1 MTFSP
6 VKLRAAAIL
15 GLSAVAL
22 GAFGAHG
29 LKSHW
34 EATLTAAE
42 AAYRL
47 DIWKTASIY
56 HLAHSIVL
64 LVLAFACP
72 VPHQARI
79 ASWSFVIGVNIFSGS
94 LYSIAITGIKAFG
107 AITPVGGVLLML
119 GWLLLAFQRSASSK
133 G

>member
-6 VKLRAAAIL
+6 VKLRAAAICGFL
-15 GLSAVAL
+15 AVAL

-34 EATLTAAE
+34 EATLEVSE

-47 DIWKTASIY
+47 DIWKTAVFY
-56 HLAHSIVL
+56 HLAHSVVI

-72 VPHQARI
+72 AVHEGKLAT
-79 ASWSFVIGVNIFSGS
+79 WSFLLGINIFSGS
-94 LYSIAITGIKAFG
+94 LYSLAVTGIKWMG
-107 AITPVGGVLLML
+107 AITPLGGVFLLL
-119 GWLLLAFQRSASSK
+119 GWLLLAFQPGGRR
-133 G
+133 

>member
-15 GLSAVAL
+15 GLTAVAL

-29 LKSHW
+29 LKTHW

-47 DIWKTASIY
+47 DIWKTGAFY
-56 HLAHSIVL
+56 HLVHAVVL
-64 LVLAFACP
+64 LALAFGCP
-72 VPHQARI
+72 EKHQAKI
-79 ASWSFVIGVNIFSGS
+79 ASWCFVIGVNVFSGS
-94 LYSIAITGIKAFG
+94 LYSLAITGLKWMG
-107 AITPVGGVLLML
+107 AITPIGGLFLLI
-119 GWLLLAFQRSASSK
+119 GWLLLFFLRPEK
-133 G
+133 K